1 MKELMRTS
9 LVLSVMTLNSYLPN
23 SKHPI
28 FKINHNGIEHDVR
41 LYEKVEIT
49 GFWKLFKLT
58 INDCYCSCFGVCIA
72 HTEKV
77 SKNCTHVFKSL
88 FPQFSYIPPK
98 TLLKDYEKF
107 CFIYWKSCFCSRGI
121 YFFYCPLPVFFL
133 AGWCWIFRS
142 LLKTVPE
149 NF

>member
-49 GFWKLFKLT
+49 GF
-58 INDCYCSCFGVCIA
+58 
-72 HTEKV
+72 
-77 SKNCTHVFKSL
+77 
-88 FPQFSYIPPK
+88 
-98 TLLKDYEKF
+98 
-107 CFIYWKSCFCSRGI
+107 
-121 YFFYCPLPVFFL
+121 
-133 AGWCWIFRS
+133 
-142 LLKTVPE
+142 
-149 NF
+149 